1 MTLSGRNS
9 LSQKKLADAAQ
20 FLRILLLQATGAR
33 PGKCA
38 YCGSIVAIGEARCGS
53 CGANASTENTPKTGN
68 ATTEGFGAVPILLCF
83 LFPPAL
89 FFVIPALFWRWL
101 RRADRGWV
109 VPLLICIFFPPA
121 TLLVA
126 PALLLGPRT
135 HSAPSSGRQAFSKL
149 WSWFYSL
156 RMPLLPKRQ

>member
-1 MTLSGRNS
+1 MPLRSS
-9 LSQKKLADAAQ
+9 HAEKKLPDMAQ
-20 FLRILLLQATGAR
+20 LLKTLLLQATGAR
-33 PGKCA
+33 PGTCA
-38 YCGSIVAIGEARCGS
+38 YCGSIVAIGETRCGG
-53 CGANASTENTPKTGN
+53 CGAKPSAENLENTSN
-68 ATTEGFGAVPILLCF
+68 ATTGGFEAVPILLCF

-121 TLLVA
+121 ALLVA

-135 HSAPSSGRQAFSKL
+135 PSAPSSSRHAFSKFL
-149 WSWFYSL
+149 GSFSHQ
-156 RMPLLPKRQ
+156 RQP